1 MAENANP
8 PICRWGQAST
18 LVEDVLFIQGGRTDQ
33 YNAFAYTSA
42 PVNNDIL
49 YLPLNSSFDL
59 ASPPWQYVAGCSN
72 CSTAQ
77 GPAVAWHT
85 LTPFNTANLLLFGG
99 DPGPNGPIAD
109 PEEADSAALLD
120 ASHHTEPVWHL
131 QNKSWADEPLRRI
144 YHTTCESG
152 GKVFLIG
159 GEKTD
164 GSGSGFSEHYV
175 FDPSGPSF
183 TQLPTLNSPPD
194 LFGHASAVL
203 PDRRLL
209 VFGGYS
215 PSGNALL
222 QFSTVWTLDTSQAN
236 YVWTASEVANAT
248 LPSPRRGF
256 AAAILGDGKVLIQGG
271 ADADMQ
277 NVFSDGWVLD
287 MTQSPMSWTAV
298 DALSQVGPRR
308 DHFAVAV
315 GSEVIFGFG
324 YAQSAPANASLLLFD
339 ASKGTFASMYTPPP
353 AVTSLS
359 PGSSTLPVAS
369 GPSGTTRS
377 GTHGS
382 SPTSSGTPG
391 DNDNPQGNTKKS
403 HIAAVVAG
411 IVAGVLGLLA
421 GGAAAYYLSKRRPS
435 ATSFHRL
442 GPSDDDDDGSHV
454 GPIIPVAGHAG
465 SREKVPILQNVKQKL
480 VGLVP
485 GRAARQQ
492 TIRRDMLADE
502 DTRVFE
508 SSWYDVRREGSIGS
522 WSSGGRRARPSLG
535 GVVHDS
541 LTSLRN
547 VGGAMLA
554 YASLGRRNR
563 DASDDSNTT
572 YWEKEPS
579 YGFSDKGY
587 SDKIA
592 FIPSL
597 QRAASRPKGGREE
610 SVMSQWTYYEDPFAD
625 YDAEDFKMT
634 GDEYD
639 DDAIEIHGAPII
651 SDPPPKPHMYSRVEP
666 STADAS
672 RLTPLSEKP
681 SFNTT
686 MDTPSTGSDSWHD
699 QVFTPPSSS
708 ADDSR
713 SSYEAVSSLR
723 RPSSI
728 IDANPLISST
738 MRRSDSW
745 WSRFT
750 KTPLRDRTFLADT
763 PRARSQQPLDFR
775 DPNPPPRLVPI
786 KETSNSLSPED
797 LPSKRGSRDDP
808 LYASVHHGRSATSL
822 QTSRTA
828 DSAEIDKMGRTMDI
842 VLQGPRSLHG
852 SRNSRASTSASS
864 SYEHAATP
872 QPLYIVIP
880 DDAGESEGPLPPRLD
895 FVMSPTAMT
904 PADVQ
909 RPPPARRTTGGNV
922 AARVAAFEEHSHSQ
936 PPTSPGRS
944 KKSQSVYGLAPK
956 PSLFVANP
964 DRRTWSGSS

>member
-1 MAENANP
+1 MYTLLGTTFSSLLVLSFVEDFVWAQQYSAVP
-8 PICRWGQAST
+8 RWGQASA

-59 ASPPWQYVAGCSN
+59 SSPQWQYVAGS
-72 CSTAQ
+72 STQ

-85 LTPFNTANLLLFGG
+85 VTPFDTSNFLLFGG
-99 DPGPNGPIAD
+99 DAGPNGPIAD

-120 ASHHTEPVWHL
+120 ASNRTGPVWHL
-131 QNKSWADEPLRRI
+131 QSKSWAGEPLRRI
-144 YHTTCESG
+144 HHTACESG
-152 GKVFLIG
+152 GKVFLVG

-164 GSGSGFSEHYV
+164 GSGSAFSDHYV

-183 TQLPTLNSPPD
+183 TQLPTTNGPPD
-194 LFGHASAVL
+194 LFGHASVVL

-215 PSGNALL
+215 PSENALL
-222 QFSTVWTLDTSQAN
+222 PFSTVWTLDTTQSSYA
-236 YVWTASEVANAT
+236 WTASEVANAT

-256 AAAILGDGKVLIQGG
+256 AAAILDNGKVLIQGG

-287 MTQSPMSWTAV
+287 TTQSPMSWTAV
-298 DALSQVGPRR
+298 EALSQIGPRR

-315 GSEVIFGFG
+315 GSEVIIGFG

-339 ASKGTFASMYTPPP
+339 ASKGTFATTYTPPLV
-353 AVTSLS
+353 VTSPS
-359 PGSSTLPVAS
+359 PASSTLPVAS
-369 GPSGTTRS
+369 GSSSTTRS

-391 DNDNPQGNTKKS
+391 NNDNPQGNTKKS
-403 HIAAVVAG
+403 HIAAV
-411 IVAGVLGLLA
+411 
-421 GGAAAYYLSKRRPS
+421 AA
-435 ATSFHRL
+435 
-442 GPSDDDDDGSHV
+442 DDDDGSH

-465 SREKVPILQNVKQKL
+465 SREKVPAMQNVKQKL

-492 TIRRDMLADE
+492 ASRRDMLADE

-547 VGGAMLA
+547 VGGAVLA
-554 YASLGRRNR
+554 YASLSRRNR
-563 DASDDSNTT
+563 DATDDSNAT

-597 QRAASRPKGGREE
+597 QHAASRRKGGKEE
-610 SVMSQWTYYEDPFAD
+610 SDTSQWTYEDPFAD
-625 YDAEDFKMT
+625 YDAGDFKMT

-639 DDAIEIHGAPII
+639 DDAVEIHGAPVI
-651 SDPPPKPHMYSRVEP
+651 SDPPPKPYMYSRVEP

-681 SFNTT
+681 SFNTST
-686 MDTPSTGSDSWHD
+686 DTPSTGSVSSRNDA
-699 QVFTPPSSS
+699 FTPPTS
-708 ADDSR
+708 ADNSR
-713 SSYEAVSSLR
+713 SSHEFSSLP

-728 IDANPLISST
+728 IDANPSISST
-738 MRRSDSW
+738 LRRSDSW

-750 KTPLRDRTFLADT
+750 KTPLLDRTFLADT
-763 PRARSQQPLDFR
+763 SRSRSQQPLDFR
-775 DPNPPPRLVPI
+775 DPNRPPRLVPI

-797 LPSKRGSRDDP
+797 LPSKRGSRDDAV
-808 LYASVHHGRSATSL
+808 YASVHHGRSATSL

-842 VLQGPRSLHG
+842 VLQAMSMPTMRSYYRL
-852 SRNSRASTSASS
+852 SLLSFRMTLASPKG
-864 SYEHAATP
+864 H
-872 QPLYIVIP
+872 L
-880 DDAGESEGPLPPRLD
+880 GL
-895 FVMSPTAMT
+895 VMSCLP
-904 PADVQ
+904 
-909 RPPPARRTTGGNV
+909 
-922 AARVAAFEEHSHSQ
+922 
-936 PPTSPGRS
+936 
-944 KKSQSVYGLAPK
+944 L
-956 PSLFVANP
+956 L
-964 DRRTWSGSS
+964 